1 MQYLSY
7 LFNYS
12 NVNKKNTI
20 ILSAGAAKGFY
31 QLGAL
36 HYLYSN
42 LNIQSEVNVFCGTS
56 VGASIACL
64 LACGYTPIDMFT
76 YMCTNDINEC
86 WSYDFSLKRF
96 IIDFGIIPIDKV
108 KYYLENLIVNKMG
121 FIPTFE
127 ELYHLT
133 GNILLCPAW
142 KIYTENDS
150 HKTYFNYLNTPN
162 TTILDGVIA
171 SCALPLIFTKCKI
184 ESNYYID
191 GGMFD
196 RLCIDYTIQFLE
208 IIKSNDSRFE
218 IDKIYIIDGVGDDKL
233 DKKDKHS
240 LIEYIKQILF
250 IPFFIQDKNGIE
262 KYKDK
267 YNINYFK
274 LMCEHF
280 EVTLS
285 LPVKQR
291 IDNFCSGY
299 SQIKLKLENET

>member
-1 MQYLSY
+1 MQYLPH
-7 LFNYS
+7 LFNQS
-12 NVNKKNTI
+12 NVNSKNTI

-42 LNIQSEVNVFCGTS
+42 LNIQTEVNVFCGTS
-56 VGASIACL
+56 VGASISCL
-64 LACGYTPIDMFT
+64 LACGYSPIDIFT
-76 YMCTNDINEC
+76 HMCTDDINEC

-96 IIDFGIIPIDKV
+96 ILDFGIISIDKV
-108 KYYLENLIVNKMG
+108 KYYLENLIINKMG

-127 ELYHLT
+127 ELYYLT
-133 GNILLCPAW
+133 GNILICPAW
-142 KIYTENDS
+142 KIYTDTDS
-150 HKTYFNYLNTPN
+150 HKTYFNYLTTPN

-184 ESNYYID
+184 ESDYYID

-196 RLCIDYTIQFLE
+196 RLCIDYAIEFLSK
-208 IIKSNDSRFE
+208 IKSENE
-218 IDKIYIIDGVGDDKL
+218 IKIDKFYIIDGIGDDKL
-233 DKKDKHS
+233 DKKDKNS
-240 LIEYIKQILF
+240 LLDYIKQILF
-250 IPFFIQDKNGIE
+250 IPFFIQKSNNID

-274 LMCEHF
+274 LICEHF

-299 SQIKLKLENET
+299 SQLKESFILN